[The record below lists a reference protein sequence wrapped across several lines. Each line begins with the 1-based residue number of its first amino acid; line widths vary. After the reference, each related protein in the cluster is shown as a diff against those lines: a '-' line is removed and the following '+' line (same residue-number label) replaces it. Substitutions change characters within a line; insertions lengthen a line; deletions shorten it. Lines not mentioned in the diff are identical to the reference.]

1 VPRNLITTVEAIRKA
16 AKAASTG
23 GSKRLLDGDGL
34 YLLLFADGGSAH
46 GWRFDYSFEGKRK
59 TISFGTYPD
68 TGLAL
73 ARKKAEA
80 ARAML
85 AGGINPSEVRKAQ
98 RAGYRAEAE
107 AQERTAPT
115 GSAPRRARSWPNG

>member
-1 VPRNLITTVEAIRKA
+1 M
-16 AKAASTG
+16 
-23 GSKRLLDGDGL
+23 

-85 AGGINPSEVRKAQ
+85 AGGINPSEMETLGR
-98 RAGYRAEAE
+98 G
-107 AQERTAPT
+107 
-115 GSAPRRARSWPNG
+115 